1 MSWNEIK
8 ILNKNNLQIN
18 LVAKKDSK
26 KYLIEIKNSFNH
38 DILNHFDLD
47 KEKPIF
53 ENSLVSQYQI
63 EKYTINIYKK
73 YSSEIKKKLS
83 KSKEIIFTETPE
95 YYKNKTKLFI
105 EKAISNGN
113 LNWINDIL
121 EKKSE
126 FNRIIFENDQF
137 ILMKDIVWTNNDTQN
152 LYLLALPKKRN
163 ISCIRELTSNDIPLL
178 KHFQDE
184 IPKIVK
190 KKYKFNSNK
199 IYMFF
204 HYLPSFYYLHLHICC
219 LNNINLQNKFCRH
232 HLLDNVIK
240 NIEIKSDYYQLVNM
254 TFEIPNNH
262 SLFKIKN

>member
-1 MSWNEIK
+1 MSWNEVK

-18 LVAKKDSK
+18 LIAKKENK

-38 DILNHFDLD
+38 DILQKFDMD
-47 KEKPIF
+47 NTKPSF

-63 EKYTINIYKK
+63 DKFTINVYKK
-73 YSSEIKKKLS
+73 YSNEIKKKLS

-105 EKAISNGN
+105 ENAISKGN

-126 FNRIIFENDQF
+126 KNRIIFENDNF
-137 ILMKDIVWTNNDTQN
+137 ILMKDIIWNNNDTQN
-152 LYLLALPKKRN
+152 FYLLALPKKRN
-163 ISCIRELTSNDIPLL
+163 ISCIRELSSDDLSLL
-178 KHFQDE
+178 KHLQEE
-184 IPKIVK
+184 IPKVIK
-190 KKYKFNSNK
+190 KKYKFSSNK
-199 IYMFF
+199 VYMFF
-204 HYLPSFYYLHLHICC
+204 HYLPSFYYLHLHVCC
-219 LNNINLQNKFCRH
+219 LNNINMQNKFCRLH
-232 HLLDNVIK
+232 FLNNVIR
-240 NIEIKSDYYQLVNM
+240 NIEINQDYYKLVDM